1 MLHCKTVYLTIF
13 LLLSPYIIYSK
24 DKIKLIIHN
33 EDKNIIFNVEI
44 AKTFEERKRGLM
56 FRENLLKSE
65 GMLFI
70 FPKEDIIRLW
80 MKNTLIP
87 LDIIFLSHDKKI
99 VDIKHNMKKLSDN
112 VIRSEEKSKYVLELN
127 AGLTQE
133 LNIKIGDKVFF
144 YE

>member
-1 MLHCKTVYLTIF
+1 MY
-13 LLLSPYIIYSK
+13 
-24 DKIKLIIHN
+24 
-33 EDKNIIFNVEI
+33 
-44 AKTFEERKRGLM
+44 
-56 FRENLLKSE
+56 RENLLKSE

-70 FPKEDIIRLW
+70 FPKEDIIRMW

-112 VIRSEEKSKYVLELN
+112 VIRSKEKSKYVLELN